1 MNDGRW
7 NMVEHGFR
15 TVYGAVPDGFVNAVA
30 DYAATAQAIGAVGA
44 KVATPEDLDPPALR
58 ALVSTPPGRSGRAHR
73 RQRVAHARHSCGE
86 HPTLLRG
93 GVVMLDDEKLLE
105 NVRLAAGCGAG
116 PTMLLTVA
124 LASSGAVSIDEAL
137 DRLNRLRGHIAKLE
151 KETQRPH
158 AVLAE
163 LEPELLE
170 QPPVARMRLD
180 IGDHELRGRLVFG
193 ELLGRKS
200 FMQAAALAVAGVGIS
215 ESDGKLLDDIGVL
228 AQLADPRIWPLTV
241 ARRISANGGSLAE
254 AVTAGV
260 ASLCTEQMTGMPSA
274 GMMRFLE
281 RVEQAVARG
290 ESSSQRYAARC
301 HAENA
306 SRVWVGRSFA
316 GTSGSRRCWRRW
328 LGTAAATV
336 RA

>member
-1 MNDGRW
+1 
-7 NMVEHGFR
+7 
-15 TVYGAVPDGFVNAVA
+15 
-30 DYAATAQAIGAVGA
+30 
-44 KVATPEDLDPPALR
+44 
-58 ALVSTPPGRSGRAHR
+58 
-73 RQRVAHARHSCGE
+73 
-86 HPTLLRG
+86 
-93 GVVMLDDEKLLE
+93 MLDDEKLLE

-290 ESSSQRYAARC
+290 ESLESAIRGAL
-301 HAENA
+301 
-306 SRVWVGRSFA
+306 SRGERIPGVGRPVLRGDERIAPMLETMARHGRGDGPSVTLAKSIDQVLATQKGLRVNSA
-316 GTSGSRRCWRRW
+316 GFCGALMRD
-328 LGTAAATV
+328 LGFLPDAAAAFCLIYFLVPVLTHATGP
-336 RA
+336 RASG